1 MKQATDGSGA
11 RASSGAAPATEPG
24 SPRQLAWLYAPAEAR
39 DDVAAL
45 LELEAEIGHGARP
58 GIEHTV
64 AHARLAWWLEE
75 LAGIASGG
83 GRHPLARRLLESFS
97 RAGLSPPDLRGLGV
111 IAQLDLACAAF
122 ETEQEYSSYLNDWSR
137 GLFRNIALRLCPAL
151 DARAALEAF
160 VGLAGPAL
168 RDLELIARLAD
179 DARLGRLHVV
189 LDSKAAADP
198 AIVSAWQRQPWPA
211 DACEALRDRIAS
223 RRGELCR
230 AAAMLPPP
238 MRSPLR
244 PLLAWCALACE
255 LADRAQ
261 AALPLQYHAGRL
273 TPLRAAWTAWRA
285 ALAASRGRLPQP
297 LEENG

>member
-1 MKQATDGSGA
+1 
-11 RASSGAAPATEPG
+11 
-24 SPRQLAWLYAPAEAR
+24 
-39 DDVAAL
+39 L
-45 LELEAEIGHGARP
+45 LELEAEIGHGTRP
-58 GIEHTV
+58 GLEHTV

-75 LAGIASGG
+75 SAGIASGRA
-83 GRHPLARRLLESFS
+83 RHPLARRLLDSFA

-111 IAQLDLACAAF
+111 VAQLDLACTAF
-122 ETEQEYSSYLNDWSR
+122 ESEQEYASYLGDWSR
-137 GLFRNIALRLCPAL
+137 GLFRNLALRLCPSL

-168 RDLELIARLAD
+168 RDLELVARLAD
-179 DARLGRLHVV
+179 DARLGRMHVV
-189 LDSKAAADP
+189 LDANAAADP
-198 AIVSAWQRQPWPA
+198 AIVSTWQRQPWPV
-211 DACEALRDRIAS
+211 DAAEALRQRIAR

-230 AAAMLPPP
+230 AAATLPPP

-244 PLLAWCALACE
+244 PLLAWCALAGV

-285 ALAASRGRLPQP
+285 ALAASRGQLPQP